1 MEVAHFA
8 KIWLETGESCG
19 LDRTHYVAEIAR
31 LAKASKRGGESDAQA
46 WTRVATESDQGRL
59 LFKAAVMGPA
69 PKQAPQD
76 FPLPSKPLA
85 AGPASEELNE
95 LARDMARRKNI
106 SFEQAHTALQ
116 TDPERKELV
125 ARVRREERDAT
136 RMVHDTRW
144 PIRDA
149 EERFARDWRLGSN
162 PASGRM

>member
-1 MEVAHFA
+1 MNTLHFA
-8 KIWLETGESCG
+8 KILVETGEPCG
-19 LDRTHYVAEIAR
+19 LDRTHYEAEIAK
-31 LAKASKRGGESDAQA
+31 LAKASKRAGESDAQA
-46 WTRVATESDQGRL
+46 FTRIATQTENGRL
-59 LFKAAVMGPA
+59 LFKAAVMGPK

-76 FPLPSKPLA
+76 FPLTKPMA

-125 ARVRREERDAT
+125 ARVRHEERDAT
-136 RMVHDTRW
+136 SMVRDTRW